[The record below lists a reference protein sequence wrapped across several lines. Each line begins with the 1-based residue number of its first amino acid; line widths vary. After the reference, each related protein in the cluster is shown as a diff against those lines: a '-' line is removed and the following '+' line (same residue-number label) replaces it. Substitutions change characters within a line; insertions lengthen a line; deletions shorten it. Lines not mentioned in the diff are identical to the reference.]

1 MVLLIFFVAK
11 TAFHQVSSRRRE
23 KPKATDTT
31 FVCSKPSLRLS
42 PGNVFIMAVFFT
54 TGCFSMFLPIFISK
68 IKNLSSKRLTP
79 VGKKSLEKVAL
90 VGYNLLF
97 ILVLCGGRGWKLTLY
112 EAFRIIE
119 FVMVCL
125 EYLRV
130 YSIHVYRQCFLWG
143 STHLAKYAREE
154 NMQSHSFWNICNF
167 FCSESQATLKLKPKL
182 LPIFDIKVK
191 ISTVIYTML
200 SNMED
205 ININGLILYCSI
217 LCVLCYDF
225 SMN

>member
-1 MVLLIFFVAK
+1 
-11 TAFHQVSSRRRE
+11 
-23 KPKATDTT
+23 
-31 FVCSKPSLRLS
+31 
-42 PGNVFIMAVFFT
+42 
-54 TGCFSMFLPIFISK
+54 MFLPVFISK

-79 VGKKSLEKVAL
+79 VGWRSLEKVAL
-90 VGYNLLF
+90 VGYNSLL
-97 ILVLCGGRGWKLTLY
+97 ILLLCGGRVWKPTLY
-112 EAFRIIE
+112 EAFLIIE

-191 ISTVIYTML
+191 ISTVIIKSCPIWKTFLPMDSFYIVLASVL
-200 SNMED
+200 SCVM
-205 ININGLILYCSI
+205 ILLWTNVVQISRDQRWI
-217 LCVLCYDF
+217 SHLF
-225 SMN
+225 